1 MDFYKKILMTM
12 LRKCGE
18 RDDLLMGF
26 AFLCPSLQN
35 PYLTICAEKRALS
48 VGQAKHLLKTNT
60 GENTSIP

>member
-26 AFLCPSLQN
+26 AFLCLFLCNSHSTIYVKKLPQWSNDSLYRCYFN
-35 PYLTICAEKRALS
+35 GKNL
-48 VGQAKHLLKTNT
+48 V
-60 GENTSIP
+60 